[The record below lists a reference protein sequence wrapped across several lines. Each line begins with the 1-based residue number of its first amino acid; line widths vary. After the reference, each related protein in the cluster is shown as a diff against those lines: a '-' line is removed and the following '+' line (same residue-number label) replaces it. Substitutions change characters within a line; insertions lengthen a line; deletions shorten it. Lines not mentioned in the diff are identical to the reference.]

1 MFACFS
7 PRLCRLKTGIADV
20 TGALKERR
28 SSAKVL
34 LLDIELNVGKEKMGH
49 LMNLINTF
57 HQRSSSELLTEID
70 RIFEGFPHL
79 QTAFMDF
86 LPSHLR

>member
-1 MFACFS
+1 MFFS
-7 PRLCRLKTGIADV
+7 PQLFRLKTGIADV

-28 SSAKVL
+28 SNAKML
-34 LLDIELNVGKEKMGH
+34 LSDIEEKLGKEKMTQLLDIIKG
-49 LMNLINTF
+49 F

-70 RIFEGFPHL
+70 GIFEGVSDL
-79 QTAFMDF
+79 QTKFMDF